1 MKFFSPVCRAG
12 YKNLMFCNESTKFDR
27 RPNMMSA
34 VVYDVSYDNRKI
46 KTTKNMVTMRVL
58 AAIKNTSQDIYR
70 SPKRYQDF
78 EAHCHI

>member
-1 MKFFSPVCRAG
+1 
-12 YKNLMFCNESTKFDR
+12 
-27 RPNMMSA
+27 MMSA